1 MRSGQWPIKS
11 SSYSPRIV
19 PHAPHI
25 AAVQNHLILLAFFG
39 LAQEYRRIVRKT
51 NGDPFRGRRSF

>member
-1 MRSGQWPIKS
+1 
-11 SSYSPRIV
+11 V

-39 LAQEYRRIVRKT
+39 LAQKYRRIVRKT
-51 NGDPFRGRRSF
+51 NGDPFRGRRFFRRRN